1 MFYGH
6 WIECLRLPLSGID
19 VQAELSSMT
28 GNTNRSNPSAATATS
43 HVTPNSLRTTSCG
56 QQVRTSIGG
65 LNHKIRSRNPNHP
78 VLQRTSYES
87 SPLQPAPFARVSPP
101 SSMFNAQNVIPP
113 STGDGPAQ
121 PQQYRQR
128 RTRISSESIPA
139 SNLTTTYSDQA
150 YGDAFSSDR
159 PSLPFY
165 STSFQNHM
173 KQLGKLA
180 ALYTNICKVRRRL
193 TSGV

>member
-1 MFYGH
+1 MPRQIRQEPRAVGSRC
-6 WIECLRLPLSGID
+6 ED
-19 VQAELSSMT
+19 
-28 GNTNRSNPSAATATS
+28 RSA
-43 HVTPNSLRTTSCG
+43 V
-56 QQVRTSIGG
+56 SIIKFAPRIPIIPC
-65 LNHKIRSRNPNHP
+65 HKGRPP
-78 VLQRTSYES
+78 
-87 SPLQPAPFARVSPP
+87 PLQPAPFARVSPP

-121 PQQYRQR
+121 PQQYQQQ

-139 SNLTTTYSDQA
+139 SILITTYSDQA
-150 YGDAFSSDR
+150 FGDAFSSDR

-180 ALYTNICKVRRRL
+180 APYTNICKVRRRL
-193 TSGV
+193 TLRV